1 MPAQRFTI
9 ALIASALLSLT
20 AGMATAQYLP
30 PAPKAPGGKKIVT
43 AGAVVKGVDGR
54 GKVVYTD
61 HPVDGVKEVKT
72 LSGKTFKDVPDAAG
86 PAAAAASSADSIV
99 DWAQKTQAQM
109 DEHRKQVQ
117 DINDKVAKQ
126 NCANAKESLATL
138 GMGGRVVRLSPAG
151 TPDVLSAEQIE
162 ESRSKANDVIAK
174 NCK

>member
-1 MPAQRFTI
+1 MSAHRF
-9 ALIASALLSLT
+9 ASTLLVLGSLCVF
-20 AGMATAQYLP
+20 AGSASAQYLP
-30 PAPKAPGGKKIVT
+30 PVAKAAGGKKIVT
-43 AGAVVKGVDGR
+43 SGAVVKGVDGR

-72 LSGKTFKDVPDAAG
+72 LSGKTFKDVPDAAVA
-86 PAAAAASSADSIV
+86 PAAAASGADGIV
-99 DWAQKTQAQM
+99 DWAQKTQSQM
-109 DEHRKQVQ
+109 DEQRKQVQ

-151 TPDVLSAEQIE
+151 TPDVLTAEQVE